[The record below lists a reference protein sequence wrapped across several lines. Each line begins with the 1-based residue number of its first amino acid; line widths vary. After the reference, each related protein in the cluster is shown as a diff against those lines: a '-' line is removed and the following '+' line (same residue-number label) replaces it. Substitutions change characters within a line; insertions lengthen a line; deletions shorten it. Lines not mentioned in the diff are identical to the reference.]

1 MINKSLSSRKIPLR
15 KSGDIFVKSCPAV
28 VQWMTFSNVE
38 EDDPMIPS
46 ADFGDSKDGVYKLF
60 KMKETLGRSERW

>member
-1 MINKSLSSRKIPLR
+1 
-15 KSGDIFVKSCPAV
+15 
-28 VQWMTFSNVE
+28 MTFPNIE

-46 ADFGDSKDGVYKLF
+46 ADFGDSKDGVCKLF

>member
-1 MINKSLSSRKIPLR
+1 
-15 KSGDIFVKSCPAV
+15 
-28 VQWMTFSNVE
+28 MTFSNVE

-46 ADFGDSKDGVYKLF
+46 TDFGDSKDGVYKLF